1 MTTIIIA
8 FPPSAGGNHLKNIL
22 TLDYN
27 TALALYNKST
37 TTFHTQPGTNLKEQ
51 SCMDALSIPGL
62 HILHGHFAEI
72 MSYQKYIDQIQN
84 KKFVILSPDTPND
97 RSLLRARQKSLGQNQ
112 TSLSAEDYFDQ
123 EQVFLYEPFMYTR
136 YFNTPMSQIMNIS
149 ISEWF
154 TDNIDPVIKR
164 LTQFL
169 EIDLDVNRVRQ
180 LHNIW
185 LTKARL

>member
-8 FPPSAGGNHLKNIL
+8 FPPGAGGNHLKNIL
-22 TLDYN
+22 TLEYK
-27 TALALYNKST
+27 TALDLYNKFT
-37 TTFHTQPGTNLKEQ
+37 TTFHTQPGMNLKEQ

-84 KKFVILSPDTPND
+84 KKFIILSPDTPND
-97 RSLLRARQKSLGQNQ
+97 RALLRARQKSLGQNQ

-123 EQVFLYEPFMYTR
+123 EQVFLYEPFMYNR
-136 YFNTPMSQIMNIS
+136 YFNTSMSQIMNIS

-154 TDNIDPVIKR
+154 TDDIDPVIKR
-164 LTQFL
+164 LNQFL
-169 EIDLDVNRVRQ
+169 EIDLDVNHVKR
-180 LHNIW
+180 LHDIW
-185 LTKARL
+185 LTKARI